1 MALEGVVME
10 VLDIILLLL
19 VGAGACF
26 VQRVSGFGLAI
37 FAMLFLPYFLPT
49 PVAAASVSNLISCA
63 TSSYNSIYYRKNISL
78 KVVMPLIIAVLVTV
92 PFAVY
97 LSNRISA
104 KSFHVVLGI
113 VQILLSIYFIFFGK
127 KMKFKPTITKGI
139 LCGIGSGILNGLF
152 STGGP
157 PAVIYVDNVSADKNE
172 YFACIQFFFAVSNIY
187 ALIFRILNG
196 LITIQLLGY
205 ALVAAVG
212 CFFGNYIGKKVFNR
226 LDGKTIKTIIYIAM
240 FISGIIMILK

>member
-1 MALEGVVME
+1 ME
-10 VLDIILLLL
+10 LLDIFWLLM

-37 FAMLFLPYFLPT
+37 FAMLFLPHFLPT

-78 KVVMPLIIAVLVTV
+78 KVVLPLILAVLVTV

-104 KSFHVVLGI
+104 KSFYIVLGI
-113 VQILLSIYFIFFGK
+113 VQILLSLYFIFLGK
-127 KMKFKPTITKGI
+127 NVRFKPTMLKGI
-139 LCGIGSGILNGLF
+139 ICGIGSGLLNGLF

-157 PAVIYVDNVSADKNE
+157 PAVIYVDNVSTNKDE

-187 ALIFRILNG
+187 ALIFRLING
-196 LITIQLLGY
+196 LITVQLLEY
-205 ALVAAVG
+205 ALIAAVG
-212 CFFGNYIGKKVFNR
+212 CFFGNYVGKKVFNK
-226 LDGKTIKTIIYIAM
+226 LDSSTIKAIIYVALL
-240 FISGIIMILK
+240 ISGVIMICK